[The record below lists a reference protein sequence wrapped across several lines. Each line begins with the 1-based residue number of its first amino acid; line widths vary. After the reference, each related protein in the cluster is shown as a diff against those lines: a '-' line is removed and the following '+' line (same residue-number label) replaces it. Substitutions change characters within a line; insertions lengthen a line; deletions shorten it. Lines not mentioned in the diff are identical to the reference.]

1 MSIEVGR
8 FLFFESFN
16 FFVVFEVIDGKIYI
30 VIVVELNLW
39 VEYEF
44 RIVVSNKI
52 GGGEFSLFLEK
63 VRIEEVG

>member
-1 MSIEVGR
+1 M
-8 FLFFESFN
+8 
-16 FFVVFEVIDGKIYI
+16 FEVIDGKIYI
-30 VIVVELNLW
+30 VIVVELNSW

-44 RIVVSNKI
+44 RVVVSNKI